1 MKGPMRTVAA
11 LTVLLLTACRPSA
24 EPVRIGLAGPFS
36 DPVVGA
42 PMRKAAELAVEEVNS
57 AGGIGG
63 RPIELVARDD
73 RGDPDSAVSVAAD
86 LVAEGVVAVVGHVF
100 SGTTLAAA
108 PVYGAATIPIP
119 VITPSSTAPELAQ
132 AGRHVFRLCPTDL
145 EHGAALATWIR
156 QGLKLTRAAVLYLN
170 NPYGRGVRQSFVTRF
185 MALGGVILESD
196 PYLGDSPDVGTFLDR
211 IQAHGQAELLV
222 VAGNRTEA
230 LAVLNAARSR
240 GILLPVFGGDGLEG
254 IEQDGPIAEGT
265 TLTAAYF
272 PTLDTPQNQR
282 FVRTY
287 LAKYPGSGHPNQPAA
302 ATYDAIFLLRDVIGA
317 AGSNRRAITT
327 ALTTLGGDIPPYQGV
342 TGILAFDG
350 QGDLARMKVLIGVVK
365 NGTVVQVERS
375 P

>member
-1 MKGPMRTVAA
+1 MTQPMRIATA

-36 DPVVGA
+36 DPVGG
-42 PMRKAAELAVEEVNS
+42 PMRKAAEMAVEEINS

-63 RPIELVARDD
+63 RPIELIARDD

-86 LVAEGVVAVVGHVF
+86 LVAEGVVAVIGHVY

-108 PVYGAATIPIP
+108 PVYGAGTSPIP
-119 VITPSSTAPELAQ
+119 VITPSSSAPEIAQ

-145 EHGAALATWIR
+145 EHGAALATWIHE
-156 QGLKLTRAAVLYLN
+156 GLHLSRASVLYLN

-185 MALGGVILESD
+185 TALGGVILQSD
-196 PYLGDSPDVGTFLDR
+196 PYLGDSPDVGTYLDR
-211 IQAHGQAELLV
+211 IKAIGKAEFLV

-230 LAVLNAARSR
+230 LAVLTQARAR
-240 GILLPVFGGDGLEG
+240 GVMLPVFGGDGLEG
-254 IEQDGPIAEGT
+254 LEADGAIAEGV

-272 PTLDTPQNQR
+272 PTIDTPQNQR

-287 LAKYPGSGHPNQPAA
+287 LAKYPGSVAPNQPAA
-302 ATYDAIFLLRDVIGA
+302 AAYDAVYMLRDVIGVS
-317 AGSNRRAITT
+317 GVGRRAITA
-327 ALTTLGGDIPPYQGV
+327 ALTSLGGDIPPYQGV

-350 QGDLARMKVLIGVVK
+350 QGDLARMPVLIGIIR
-365 NGTVVQVERS
+365 NGAVIQVERNR
-375 P
+375 

>member
-1 MKGPMRTVAA
+1 MRIATA

-36 DPVVGA
+36 DAVGG
-42 PMRKAAELAVEEVNS
+42 PMRQAAELAAEEINE

-63 RPIELVARDD
+63 RPIELIVRDD

-86 LVAEGVVAVVGHVF
+86 LVAEGVVAVIGHVY

-108 PVYGAATIPIP
+108 PVYGAGTSPIP
-119 VITPSSTAPELAQ
+119 VITPSSSAPEVAQ

-156 QGLKLTRAAVLYLN
+156 EGLKLTRASVLYLN

-185 MALGGVILESD
+185 TALGGVIVDSD
-196 PYLGDSPDVGTFLDR
+196 PYLGDSPEVGIYLDR
-211 IQAHGQAELLV
+211 IKAKGQSELLV

-230 LAVLNAARSR
+230 LAVLSQARAR
-240 GILLPVFGGDGLEG
+240 GINLPVLGGDGLEG
-254 IEQDGPIAEGT
+254 LEQDGSIADGV

-272 PTLDTPQNQR
+272 PTMDTPQNQR
-282 FVRTY
+282 FVRTFQ
-287 LAKYPGSGHPNQPAA
+287 ARYPGSRPPNQPAA
-302 ATYDAIFLLRDVIGA
+302 AAYDAVYLLRDVIAVSGV
-317 AGSNRRAITT
+317 GRRAITT
-327 ALTTLGGDIPPYQGV
+327 ALTTLGGEIPPYQGV

-350 QGDLARMKVLIGVVK
+350 QGDLARMPVLIGVVR
-365 NGTVVQVERS
+365 NGAVVQVERNR
-375 P
+375 